1 MKKDLRGEERYS
13 EIGRV
18 ECEQISA
25 LPGVLDDISISGCR
39 IHFPLPA
46 EVDRENEYTVFI
58 QLSRQDFPDKL
69 HLLCQPQWSVVNEKE
84 SQMEIGFAFLRSPDS
99 PELARFIESMKEKEE
114 SDDIT
119 SLIIE
124 DDTDFIS

>member
-1 MKKDLRGEERYS
+1 MRKELRGEERYT

-46 EVDRENEYTVFI
+46 DVDKEKEYTVFI
-58 QLSRQDFPDKL
+58 QLSRQDFPDRL
-69 HLLCQPQWSVVNEKE
+69 QLLCQPQWFVVNEKE
-84 SQMEIGFAFLRSPDS
+84 SQVEIGLAFLRSPDS
-99 PELARFIESMKEKEE
+99 PELARLIESLKQKEN

-124 DDTDFIS
+124 DDPDFIS

>member
-1 MKKDLRGEERYS
+1 MRKELRGEERYA

-25 LPGVLDDISISGCR
+25 LPGVLDDISLSGCKV
-39 IHFPLPA
+39 HFPFPA
-46 EVDRENEYTVFI
+46 NLDRENEYTVFI
-58 QLSRQDFPDKL
+58 QLSRQDFPDRL
-69 HLLCQPQWSVVNEKE
+69 HLLCQPQWFVVNEKE
-84 SQMEIGFAFLRSPDS
+84 SQVEIGLAFLRSPDS
-99 PELARFIESMKEKEE
+99 PELARLIESLKQKEN

>member
-1 MKKDLRGEERYS
+1 MRKELRGEERYS

-39 IHFPLPA
+39 VHFPFP
-46 EVDRENEYTVFI
+46 VDVNEENEYTMFI
-58 QLSRQDFPDKL
+58 QLSRAEFPDKL
-69 HLLCQPQWSVVNEKE
+69 QLLCSPQWYAENEKDC
-84 SQMEIGFAFLRSPDS
+84 QTEIGFSFLRSPDS
-99 PELARFIESMKEKEE
+99 PELARFIESLKRKEK

-119 SLIIE
+119 SLIIQ
-124 DDTDFIS
+124 DDTDFV

>member
-1 MKKDLRGEERYS
+1 MKKELRGEERYA

-25 LPGVLDDISISGCR
+25 LPGVLDDISLSGCKV
-39 IHFPLPA
+39 HFPFPVN
-46 EVDRENEYTVFI
+46 VDKEKEYAVFI
-58 QLSRQDFPDKL
+58 QFSRADFTDRL
-69 HLLCQPQWSVVNEKE
+69 QLLCSPQWIAENEAE
-84 SQMEIGFAFLRSPDS
+84 CQTEIGFSILRSPDS
-99 PELARFIESMKEKEE
+99 PELARFIESLKERDE

-124 DDTDFIS
+124 DDTDFI